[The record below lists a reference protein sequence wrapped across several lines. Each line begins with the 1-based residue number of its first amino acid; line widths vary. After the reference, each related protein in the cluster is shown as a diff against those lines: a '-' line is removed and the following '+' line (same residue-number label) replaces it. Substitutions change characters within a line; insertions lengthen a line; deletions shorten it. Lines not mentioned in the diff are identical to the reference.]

1 MAISFQVDSVKLP
14 VYSLVH
20 EGTAATN
27 TNIQLNA
34 GLCGNGKFSLHFPT
48 EGSLSSPIIT
58 NNAVQTS
65 KANEYRYAHK
75 YAINIHIIQSV
86 LIVLFIYI
94 YIYIWKGGG
103 GGGGGTGNILNAIQT
118 KLYTTIEDL

>member
-20 EGTAATN
+20 EGPAATN
-27 TNIQLNA
+27 TNILLNA
-34 GLCGNGKFSLHFPT
+34 GLCGNGKFSLHLPT

-75 YAINIHIIQSV
+75 YSINIHIIHSM

-94 YIYIWKGGG
+94 YIYIYLEEGGG
-103 GGGGGTGNILNAIQT
+103 GGGGGGQGTF
-118 KLYTTIEDL
+118 